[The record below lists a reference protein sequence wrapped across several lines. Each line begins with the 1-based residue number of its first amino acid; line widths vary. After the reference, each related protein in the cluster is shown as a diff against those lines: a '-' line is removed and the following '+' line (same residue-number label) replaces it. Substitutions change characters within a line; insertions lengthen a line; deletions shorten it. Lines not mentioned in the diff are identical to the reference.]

1 MPSPTPIRLLHLSD
15 IHFRVDRRWD
25 ADPILRHLAGR
36 IGDDVAAGLVPD
48 LVVIT
53 GDLAFSGRAAEYALA
68 DEWLGRQLWPKLAAG
83 QGTAPERDRLLLV
96 PGNRDVDRA
105 AVKRSARA
113 VQADLLQSESPDAI
127 AEVLSDEDERN
138 ALLKRHAAYLTFYG
152 AWLGQDQPLPWW
164 HRTLILHDQRL
175 HIAGLDSAWMAQG
188 DTDRGNLL
196 LGRWQ
201 LNQTIDTAEAAGADW
216 KLALLHHPWDY
227 LAEFD
232 AREAPR
238 ACRLHRDLILRG
250 HLHDP
255 ETQRVLSPDPERNC
269 LEIAAGCV
277 YEHGGYPNA
286 YQWIELHP
294 KPRRVRVIHRL
305 WVQGKWQPDRNQP
318 GADQD
323 GAVEIALALATAQPI
338 RPQPPRAPDI
348 PERYRSWLRQ
358 RHADLDLL
366 GKGLR
371 DGRAIRLGQVYV
383 PALTRPPAPDPKA
396 VTDAEPHRAAI
407 DPERQ
412 APTLLLGRIAH
423 DSLYC
428 PAAPGAG
435 KTTFCRWV
443 LLRALGLGADDQR
456 PAPPDEYAEPE
467 PTDLRR
473 RLPVLVRLRD
483 LWPGLAVAAGRRDGS
498 RHDLERAL
506 AWWITQRERPDGL
519 DPALLQAHLV
529 QGSAL
534 LLLDGRQ
541 LPDDIYALYRR
552 ICDNVLHNRYLD
564 ETRERVP
571 VKGRLEAIAYGM
583 HSGEDLGEQRA
594 TPEARASAEEIER
607 LLCGYANLVGDHE
620 QARISPAEWREDLL
634 TRSGLLLPQADGGAA
649 FYHLSIQE
657 FLAAERI
664 AHRRLDD
671 AALEQVF
678 LARWQQPEW
687 RLTLKF
693 LFAGEAFHAR
703 IGTGGPWRQGLLQR
717 LAADL
722 RREQVKA
729 NPAPAV
735 FVAEALELCI
745 AKGDRPSPTL
755 AERMRRV
762 ARDAIEDEI
771 PVKARHGLGLCL
783 GRLGDPRIK
792 DLRDPAA
799 YVQVPPGDYVY
810 GDDNQPLRID
820 TPFLLSRYPVT
831 NSQYAAF
838 IDAGGYRERG
848 YWSDQ
853 GWAWREAEGV
863 TEPDNWRDKVYNNP
877 SQPVVG
883 VSFHEAEACCRWA
896 GGRPPTEQEWEAAA
910 RGPGGCEYPWCGDWE
925 DGICNSVEAGLGG
938 TSTVGLFPRSDQRQ
952 LGIADMAGNVW
963 EWCDSFYERTGEG
976 GGGVSRVLRGGA
988 FYLSSVNL
996 RCASRFRYLPEF
1008 RDGGSSCSC
1017 RSG

>member
-534 LLLDGRQ
+534 LLLDGLDEVPVSSAAADGRGYPRRVLIAALADALPHWRRAGNRLLLTSRPHGLEPAEEARLDLPAAPIQPLPDALQTLFIERWFGTLDQAPLAARLRSDLAGQDLAELTENPLLLTALCVIYLDGRQ

-634 TRSGLLLPQADGGAA
+634 TRSGLLLPRPRPTAA
-649 FYHLSIQE
+649 
-657 FLAAERI
+657 
-664 AHRRLDD
+664 
-671 AALEQVF
+671 
-678 LARWQQPEW
+678 
-687 RLTLKF
+687 
-693 LFAGEAFHAR
+693 
-703 IGTGGPWRQGLLQR
+703 
-717 LAADL
+717 
-722 RREQVKA
+722 
-729 NPAPAV
+729 
-735 FVAEALELCI
+735 
-745 AKGDRPSPTL
+745 
-755 AERMRRV
+755 
-762 ARDAIEDEI
+762 
-771 PVKARHGLGLCL
+771 
-783 GRLGDPRIK
+783 
-792 DLRDPAA
+792 
-799 YVQVPPGDYVY
+799 PP
-810 GDDNQPLRID
+810 
-820 TPFLLSRYPVT
+820 
-831 NSQYAAF
+831 F
-838 IDAGGYRERG
+838 I
-848 YWSDQ
+848 
-853 GWAWREAEGV
+853 
-863 TEPDNWRDKVYNNP
+863 
-877 SQPVVG
+877 
-883 VSFHEAEACCRWA
+883 
-896 GGRPPTEQEWEAAA
+896 
-910 RGPGGCEYPWCGDWE
+910 
-925 DGICNSVEAGLGG
+925 I
-938 TSTVGLFPRSDQRQ
+938 
-952 LGIADMAGNVW
+952 
-963 EWCDSFYERTGEG
+963 
-976 GGGVSRVLRGGA
+976 
-988 FYLSSVNL
+988 
-996 RCASRFRYLPEF
+996 
-1008 RDGGSSCSC
+1008 
-1017 RSG
+1017 